1 MGKML
6 HEREHASLEKATRAV
21 CSRIPEFDDVLSIQI
36 EFARRPTYTELRE
49 MCEFARARGLRLTV
63 SPSGGVVLR
72 HAAAPAR
79 NGQPVREAYRHDRG

>member
-6 HEREHASLEKATRAV
+6 PEREHASLEQALRTV
-21 CSRIPEFDDVLSIQI
+21 CFRIPDFDDVLSIQI

-49 MCEFARARGLRLTV
+49 MCEFARERGLRLTV

-72 HAAAPAR
+72 HAAAHARKGQPAR
-79 NGQPVREAYRHDRG
+79 EGYCHDRG